1 MAGRPAEDE
10 AIRIFWIDGTMNA
23 ASHHQI
29 GDDLGWDAEQL
40 AAARETLIELFEP
53 GDTIESTSNYKI
65 IVRKR
70 LGDRVEIRRFDN

>member
-23 ASHHQI
+23 ASHHKI

-40 AAARETLIELFEP
+40 AAARENLIELFEP
-53 GDTIESTSNYKI
+53 GDTIESTSNYKT

-70 LGDRVEIRRFDN
+70 LGDRVEIRRFDD